1 MAGDMNLR
9 HPVRGDAVDIRQGI
23 KTVVSGGNIDVV
35 DVQENSAV
43 GPFHDFV
50 QELPFGHFRHMVFGI
65 AADILNGDR
74 DFEKIPDLS
83 YLLCRDLG
91 RFKSVWHRKQAMGI
105 SPVHAAP
112 PEMIRHPRRAGWL
125 DALLNPAQITPTST

>member
-23 KTVVSGGNIDVV
+23 KTVVSGGDIDVV

-50 QELPFGHFRHMVFGI
+50 QELPFGHLRHMVFGI

-91 RFKSVWHRKQAMGI
+91 RFKSVWHRKQVMGI

-112 PEMIRHPRRAGWL
+112 AKMVRYPGRAGSL
-125 DALLNPAQITPTST
+125 DEILEAAKILPV